1 MYNKILVPTDGSDES
16 EVAVEHAESLAE
28 KYDAEIHF
36 LYVADVRTQNTGN
49 IMPNLMSE
57 LEEAGEEATEKLAD
71 EANSRNLKTVTEVR
85 KGVPHLELN
94 DYTDENGIDLVVMG
108 THGRTGL
115 DRVLLGSVTEKMV
128 RKCKKPVMTVR
139 KEETGKED

>member
-1 MYNKILVPTDGSDES
+1 MYNKILVPTDGSEES

-57 LEEAGEEATEKLAD
+57 LEEVGKNATESLAEEAESKGL
-71 EANSRNLKTVTEVR
+71 ETVTEVR
-85 KGVPHLELN
+85 KGIPHRELN
-94 DYTDENGIDLVVMG
+94 DYTDEEEIDLVVMS

-128 RKCKKPVMTVR
+128 RTCQKPVMTVR
-139 KEETGKED
+139 REK

>member
-1 MYNKILVPTDGSDES
+1 MYDKILVPTDGSEES

-57 LEEAGEEATEKLAD
+57 LEEAGEKATESLA
-71 EANSRNLKTVTEVR
+71 EKMESQGIETVTEVR
-85 KGVPHLELN
+85 KGIPHRELN
-94 DYTDENGIDLVVMG
+94 DYTDEEDIDLVVMS

-128 RKCKKPVMTVR
+128 RTCQKPVMTVR
-139 KEETGKED
+139 NREKAD